1 VRESRVRIYTGLKS
15 CAALTGLYGAV
26 RGSVWSGKRHV
37 TARPSHLLT
46 SINSLNKYSILL

>member
-46 SINSLNKYSILL
+46 SINSLNKYSTLL